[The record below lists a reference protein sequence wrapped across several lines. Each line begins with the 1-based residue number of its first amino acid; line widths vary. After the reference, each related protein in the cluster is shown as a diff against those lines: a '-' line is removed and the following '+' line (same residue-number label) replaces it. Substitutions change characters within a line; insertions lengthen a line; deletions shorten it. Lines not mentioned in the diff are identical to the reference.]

1 MQTEYDLNTLQI
13 KRHGPLPGLQEQA
26 DTTRVRVTM
35 MLDTDIVSY
44 FKEMAE
50 QPGNLSYKTYINQA
64 LRQII
69 HQPGVSE

>member
-1 MQTEYDLNTLQI
+1 
-13 KRHGPLPGLQEQA
+13 
-26 DTTRVRVTM
+26 M

-50 QPGNLSYKTYINQA
+50 QPGYLTYKTYINQA